1 MGSTSADRNAAIKQ
15 MIEQKVAA
23 LMAMIDDTAVVRNPQ
38 QLHDTEKNIAAI
50 TDEIAGH
57 VVEAVV
63 DRSIRDD
70 TLCAEAKALVKQSP
84 VRMKNRGARPVAI
97 QPYRG
102 QPFTLEADYYARAGQ
117 SARKADKKGGSTRS

>member
-1 MGSTSADRNAAIKQ
+1 MNSTSADKNAALKQ
-15 MIEQKVAA
+15 IIQQKVAA
-23 LMAMIDDTAVVRNPQ
+23 LMAMIDDTAVVRNAQ

-63 DRSIRDD
+63 ERSVHDD
-70 TLCAEAKALVKQSP
+70 ALCAEAKALAKQSP
-84 VRMKNRGARPVAI
+84 VRMKNRGARTVEI

-102 QPFTLEADYYARAGQ
+102 CPFTIEADYYAKAGQ
-117 SARKADKKGGSTRS
+117 SAKKADKKGGSTRS